1 MFIISRR
8 VGEQDIRFEYFTRM
22 CHAQPSST
30 LVLSP
35 EIIFA
40 IRRND
45 GDNGCDV
52 KIQCKD
58 CSIIYLIIKIILKT
72 LRCPPTKN
80 CVTLTKFPTVFLEQ
94 HTSHLWMEE
103 VWDCWIHLNKH
114 STHPVF
120 SLHQAKH
127 PKQQSTAMTTGIATS
142 TVLATEKELPEFLAG
157 LKGGGEIV
165 VEACGTT
172 WFRGV
177 PDRKRIFMYGINIY
191 QTAQGRKTWTS
202 LILVSRC

>member
-22 CHAQPSST
+22 CHAQPSSK

-58 CSIIYLIIKIILKT
+58 CSITYLIIKNNFKN
-72 LRCPPTKN
+72 TKM
-80 CVTLTKFPTVFLEQ
+80 P
-94 HTSHLWMEE
+94 SH
-103 VWDCWIHLNKH
+103 
-114 STHPVF
+114 
-120 SLHQAKH
+120 
-127 PKQQSTAMTTGIATS
+127 
-142 TVLATEKELPEFLAG
+142 
-157 LKGGGEIV
+157 
-165 VEACGTT
+165 
-172 WFRGV
+172 
-177 PDRKRIFMYGINIY
+177 
-191 QTAQGRKTWTS
+191 
-202 LILVSRC
+202 